1 MKFLF
6 CFSFYIIFL
15 EISIVP
21 SRFLIF
27 CQSTFLLM
35 SRRFFYAFVYLVG
48 PIGVGL
54 IAVKSERK
62 IGNKF

>member
-1 MKFLF
+1 
-6 CFSFYIIFL
+6 
-15 EISIVP
+15 
-21 SRFLIF
+21 
-27 CQSTFLLM
+27 M